1 MEHREAT
8 WEYRELT
15 ISRDVSREAARQQLT
30 GEADTGR
37 WELDRLVRYPDGRRQ
52 VRLRR
57 RIYRVRRTA

>member
-1 MEHREAT
+1 MEHREST

-15 ISRDVSREAARQQLT
+15 ISRDVSREMARQQLT

-37 WELDRLVRYPDGRRQ
+37 WEIDRLVRFPDGRRQ

>member
-1 MEHREAT
+1 MEHREPI
-8 WEYRELT
+8 WEYRELS

-37 WELDRLVRYPDGRRQ
+37 WEIDRLVRFADGRRL

-57 RIYRVRRTA
+57 RIYRIRRTA